1 MLNEEKIKKRRK
13 LAAYESGAGK
23 EDLSISN
30 YYRSDYIGLALIKNF
45 FFTTIAY
52 GLLVLVYFGCQGE
65 YLMDNIHKMNLVSV
79 GVKLVLLY
87 VIMIIVY
94 SIFTYIYC
102 SVKFS
107 RAQKRIETYYQE
119 LSQLKKMY
127 DKEEK
132 RMDRLTRRRKD
143 A

>member
-1 MLNEEKIKKRRK
+1 MLNEEKIKKMRK

-52 GLLVLVYFGCQGE
+52 GLLVLVYFGGQGE
-65 YLMDNIHKMNLVSV
+65 YLMNNIHKMNLVSV
-79 GVKLVLLY
+79 GAKLILLY
-87 VIMIIVY
+87 VVMIIVY

-107 RAQKRIETYYQE
+107 RAQKGIEAYYQE

-132 RMDRLTRRRKD
+132 RMERLTRRRKD